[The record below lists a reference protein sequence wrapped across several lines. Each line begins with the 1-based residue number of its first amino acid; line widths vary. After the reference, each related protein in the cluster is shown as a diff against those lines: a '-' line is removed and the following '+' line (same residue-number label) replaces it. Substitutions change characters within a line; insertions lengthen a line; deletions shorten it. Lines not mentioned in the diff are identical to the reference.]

1 MTGRHHH
8 YHYHHH
14 QYKCFYSLFNIL
26 WFFLFIE
33 FIQTI
38 DRTELNELNMYD
50 PMKCRSGNYRGKVN
64 IAFDGTE
71 CLDWIDHKSF
81 YKPYWSDDEARKHKN
96 YCRNPGNDSSG
107 PWCVVGIGRFKY
119 CDVPRC
125 AEHIGCYEGNGA
137 DYNGDQD
144 QTTDGQP
151 CAKWRV
157 SNSRKDIGPIYRY
170 RLQYNETTSKLL
182 STSDSELDNFR
193 ACRNPG
199 GVKSQPWC
207 YPIKVRG
214 VSSGIQ
220 HCDIPK
226 CSDPGTLGYPLF
238 INGSQCMP
246 NFVLQKQ
253 FVKLESS
260 TVVVVD
266 YCVAPHGFIYQR
278 HHNAIYNKFK
288 QFCLFLV
295 GKTMYCPA
303 GFIRTRRFQPSL
315 EFIGHLSGPTAWRPT
330 FDNILQI
337 ITCCVQPEFWTN
349 STRTPYISIEKV
361 SQYKGDYSTSTS
373 NNNNNGKEAQELRN
387 IDTTISPFT
396 NEDEDWFY
404 VKPRRRITVGD
415 FFPLRRRKWI
425 ARWKRSTFENY
436 TDDNVESEI
445 TKSDSS
451 SSSSPITSLYTS
463 ETSYTPQS
471 TILDP
476 PLFVSIYQC
485 PPVKGTNRL
494 VAPLFR
500 NVLPDETLSDVLQNL
515 FPEISCEYRE
525 AKSEFI
531 PNAETRISQ
540 LALLINEP
548 TCPIGFTKT
557 QISRRVVFILGTSI
571 SLCWSMTNRF
581 KLDDT
586 SYRNQLPI
594 GNYCLITDHSLNQIK
609 SNVLQ
614 ESDKEKRYNYK
625 CPQGLRQNEIHFVQ
639 VGYRLKLCCS
649 VNLPT
654 NFTDYENESKLDK
667 INYQAP
673 LGITSPFAIIQNGP
687 ICPTFYSGN
696 NKLTVVQYNRPIPRP
711 YGDQIELIG
720 PDNPVKLDGIP
731 NIIICQYLNQEIK
744 LGVKS
749 LRYDCD
755 GLGHRE
761 VMSYGGATCGFEAN
775 STVVFPPGKYCFLQL
790 SSTCPAG
797 FTSRSGVDRFG
808 FSLQSLGS
816 TCCRTEESIGA
827 IKLPINLEAPFKLPA
842 VYQPCQAIEN
852 FNVDAELHH
861 CVYYPKGNRSHIM
874 LVWPRVVS
882 NLNDTINGSDNNKTS
897 VPKYCSKLPGK
908 RVGFRRSQ
916 LGRLSALFFNIMQDQ
931 WLTYKRPRWTTR
943 ISDSSDICFNELN
956 LENIPV
962 LIQPSNGYC
971 ISVFG
976 NCPYKFFREVGAAP
990 YMNTVIC
997 CLIKEYIPE
1006 VDRLNQTS
1014 SSSTTSTNSLRV
1026 RSFVTLGWP
1035 TKDDKKELKN
1045 FTGTKVLTTYEQTN
1059 SQKYLKDLNYCP
1071 QFRDTQLKRR
1081 VVESMYIPENVSL
1094 SSRLQNKQLF
1104 GQYKNLHT
1112 LFNVSKSNGLHFE
1125 SQTGIWSEN
1134 DIVHV
1139 IYCEYGT
1146 GKTPGTDDHRNWP
1159 VSNYAIPK
1167 SLNDCPKGSVKATM
1181 RHQQDRY
1188 GFHYSQ
1194 PIHLDGVYFKR
1205 KKDILLDYCVF
1216 TDDQTAHRT
1225 GNYGGE
1231 ESLPAGHYCVLR
1243 VNGNCPADFSEGLLS
1258 ILEGPEKLTRSK
1270 DTSDSSINRN
1280 IDLLQQTTTATP
1292 DIIRV
1297 RAHMK
1302 ESTSKIDR
1310 LNYHFCCRT
1319 DSPSVDSPIDGFPA
1333 ETGPFYLYRVGD
1345 KCQQITGMHVTEE
1358 YICVDAPNRGDPNW
1372 WSIDQN
1378 HTWSPYNVKGLTPAR
1393 VPYHDFCDVEIN
1405 LCYYEQAAPVSE
1417 NEVTESYYFQTE
1429 WPLGQYALPNVHRND
1444 LDKACPPGFTQHYY
1458 SLINNQAAFFELELM
1473 PMSLGP
1479 YFLELMGHNYS
1490 ALNVHYCERNNINI
1504 NDEFNNETGEVII
1517 EGNNEG
1523 EEEIVTS
1530 SSSSSSSSSII
1541 TGLLND
1547 DKKLPESQWPKGDYC
1562 VISTAENHQCPP
1574 GLHRHAR
1581 AFSELCCRT
1590 DNIKDPKPVNW
1601 PFIEDFF
1608 LFGGEKC
1615 LPIKDTHVER
1625 YLVRLVSGSEGKHEP
1640 QWDVLCH
1647 YLPISWM
1654 NDTIEWPAGEYML
1667 PIGRRSGLR
1676 TSYVTTV
1683 AADNDQTNTTATP
1696 TNVQDGKNS
1705 ISGSKYQCPETF
1717 ERKRF
1722 IFASSETEQQLMSN
1736 PNTNTETIFNIT
1748 AYVTMEFCVHTNEQ
1762 NSSSGTTSEFS
1773 TWPAGD
1779 YCIFTMNTHCPIGMK
1794 ASREFPLK
1802 IPRFILKSIHSISSD
1817 GEIIPNSHWH
1827 EDVENHVVYFM
1838 QCCRED
1844 KTLLLRVPPSKDGF
1858 YLASS
1863 SGLCSSVPGTVLD
1876 REKITTYLTS
1886 PLHSNSNAMNNNR
1899 KSTVLSEKDMLL
1911 YRETLAQRE
1920 GLLYLCYY
1928 HPAKGID
1935 YTTSILG
1942 TRYSI
1947 SQNISE
1953 KDIDEIAR
1961 LCGCA
1966 PNAFCLLNKQAECI
1980 CKPGYYGDG
1989 RYVCAPITPLTDECA
2004 DLCDPSAV
2012 CAEHLGV
2019 SLKKKQLLSHMC
2031 ICRPGFVGDGF
2042 SCKSD
2047 CVARECQPFS
2057 RCIHNIPRGIT
2068 ECVCIEGTI
2077 LSGTRCHLDVYKTLE
2092 QEKDL
2097 PQFIIDHDHCLS
2109 LETQLALRTLNP
2121 PKYFYI
2127 FVPSSIITSCTDV
2140 KEHIVVRS
2148 KPLPMNELKYATV
2161 QSPIKLITENNT
2173 VIEVYPMNGTLMI
2186 DGHLAQF
2193 ETVKFV
2199 NGELYY
2205 LSNPLKHTVYI
2216 YKLNSYVFILIT
2228 ISILI
2233 ICGLTSLA
2241 LYKGIQWY
2249 RTASMRQFHRL
2260 PRQVFIHRAFWK
2272 QQTDD
2277 ILVEETEDHSSS

>member
-1 MTGRHHH
+1 MTDH
-8 YHYHHH
+8 YDYNR
-14 QYKCFYSLFNIL
+14 FYSLFNIL
-26 WFFLFIE
+26 YCFLCIE

-38 DRTELNELNMYD
+38 DRTELNELNIYD

-64 IAFDGTE
+64 KAFDGTE
-71 CLDWIDHKSF
+71 CLDWLDHKSF

-96 YCRNPGNDSSG
+96 FCRNPGNDSSG

-137 DYNGDQD
+137 DYSGNQD
-144 QTTDGQP
+144 QTSDGQP
-151 CAKWRV
+151 CSKWRV
-157 SNSRKDIGPIYRY
+157 SNSRKDVGTFFRY

-182 STSDSELDNFR
+182 SISDSELENFR
-193 ACRNPG
+193 SCRNPG

-207 YPIKVRG
+207 YPVKVRG

-220 HCDIPK
+220 YCDIPK
-226 CSDPGTLGYPLF
+226 CSDAGILGYPIF

-246 NFVLQKQ
+246 NFIPQKQ

-260 TVVVVD
+260 AVVVVD

-278 HHNAIYNKFK
+278 HRNSNYNKFK

-295 GKTMYCPA
+295 GKTIYCPA

-349 STRTPYISIEKV
+349 STQTPHISIEKV
-361 SQYKGDYSTSTS
+361 SQYKADYSTSS
-373 NNNNNGKEAQELRN
+373 SINNGGTEVREQRTM
-387 IDTTISPFT
+387 DTTVASSHN
-396 NEDEDWFY
+396 NEDEDWY
-404 VKPRRRITVGD
+404 YSKPRRRITVSD

-425 ARWKRSTFENY
+425 ARWKRSIPESYSNNTIA
-436 TDDNVESEI
+436 SEI
-445 TKSDSS
+445 TNSDSSFPS
-451 SSSSPITSLYTS
+451 SSSSPLSSVISLYTP
-463 ETSYTPQS
+463 ETSTSQS

-525 AKSEFI
+525 AKSEHV
-531 PNAETRISQ
+531 PEAETRISRIAF
-540 LALLINEP
+540 LVTEP
-548 TCPIGFTKT
+548 TCPVGFVKT

-571 SLCWSMTNRF
+571 SLCWSASNHL
-581 KLDDT
+581 KLDAT
-586 SYRNQLPI
+586 SIRNQLPI
-594 GNYCLITDHSLNQIK
+594 GNYCFVTDHSLDNGN
-609 SNVLQ
+609 SNFLQ
-614 ESDKEKRYNYK
+614 DTDMDKRYNYE
-625 CPQGLRQNEIHFVQ
+625 CPQGLRKNEINFVQ

-649 VNLPT
+649 VHSPT
-654 NFTDYENESKLDK
+654 NVTDYEDETTLDK
-667 INYQAP
+667 TNYQAP
-673 LGITSPFAIIQNGP
+673 LGITSPFAILQNGP

-696 NKLTVVQYNRPIPRP
+696 VKLTVVQYNRPIPRP

-731 NIIICQYLNQEIK
+731 SVIICQYLNQEIK

-775 STVVFPPGKYCFLQL
+775 STIDFPPGKYCFLQL
-790 SSTCPAG
+790 SSTCPTG
-797 FTSRSGVDRFG
+797 FTSRSGVDRLG
-808 FSLQSLGS
+808 FNVQGLVS

-827 IKLPINLEAPFKLPA
+827 IKLPISLEAPFKLPA

-852 FNVDAELHH
+852 FNVDAELHQ
-861 CVYYPKGNRSHIM
+861 CIYYPKGNRTHTM
-874 LVWPRVVS
+874 LVWPRVII
-882 NLNDTINGSDNNKTS
+882 NLNESMEGSDNNKTS

-916 LGRLSALFFNIMQDQ
+916 LGRLSALFFNIVQDH

-943 ISDSSDICFNELN
+943 TGDTNEICFNELN
-956 LENIPV
+956 LENVPT
-962 LIQPSNGYC
+962 LIHPSTGYC

-976 NCPYKFFREVGAAP
+976 SCPYKFFREFGAAP

-997 CLIKEYIPE
+997 CLIKDYTPE
-1006 VDRLNQTS
+1006 VGKINQTS
-1014 SSSTTSTNSLRV
+1014 SMITSSNTPTI

-1045 FTGTKVLTTYEQTN
+1045 FIGTKVLTTYEQIN
-1059 SQKYLKDLNYCP
+1059 SQKHIKDSNYCP
-1071 QFRDTQLKRR
+1071 QFREIQLKRR
-1081 VVESMYIPENVSL
+1081 VVESMYIPENISS

-1104 GQYKNLHT
+1104 GQYKYLLT
-1112 LFNVSKSNGLHFE
+1112 LFNVSKWNAPQFE
-1125 SQTGIWSEN
+1125 MQTGIWLEN
-1134 DIVHV
+1134 DIVHM

-1146 GKTPGTDDHRNWP
+1146 GKAFGADNNRNWP

-1194 PIHLDGVYFKR
+1194 PIHLDGVYFRR
-1205 KKDILLDYCVF
+1205 KKDVLLDYCVF
-1216 TDDQTAHRT
+1216 TDDQSAHHT

-1270 DTSDSSINRN
+1270 DTSDSHINSN
-1280 IDLLQQTTTATP
+1280 IDLLRQTTTSTP
-1292 DIIRV
+1292 DIIRTK
-1297 RAHMK
+1297 AYIK

-1319 DSPSVDSPIDGFPA
+1319 DSPSVDSPVDGFPA

-1358 YICVDAPNRGDPNW
+1358 YICVDAPSRGDPNW
-1372 WSIDQN
+1372 WSIGQN
-1378 HTWSPYNVKGLTPAR
+1378 HTWLPYNVKGLTPAR

-1405 LCYYEQAAPVSE
+1405 MCYYEQAPTVSE
-1417 NEVTESYYFQTE
+1417 NEETESYYFQSE
-1429 WPLGQYALPNVHRND
+1429 WPSGQYALPNVHRND

-1458 SLINNQAAFFELELM
+1458 SLINNQAAFFELEIM

-1490 ALNVHYCERNNINI
+1490 ALNVHYCARNNPNVTTT
-1504 NDEFNNETGEVII
+1504 DELPINETDET
-1517 EGNNEG
+1517 NH
-1523 EEEIVTS
+1523 EEEEESVNS
-1530 SSSSSSSSSII
+1530 SSSSSSS
-1541 TGLLND
+1541 TTTTTTTTTLLD
-1547 DKKLPESQWPKGDYC
+1547 DKRILESQWPKGDYC

-1654 NDTIEWPAGEYML
+1654 NDTVEWPDGEYML

-1676 TSYVTTV
+1676 TSYMTTV
-1683 AADNDQTNTTATP
+1683 VADNEQDATTTSSD
-1696 TNVQDGKNS
+1696 NVHDGRN
-1705 ISGSKYQCPETF
+1705 ILSGSKYQCPETF

-1722 IFASSETEQQLMSN
+1722 IFTSSETEQQLMSN
-1736 PNTNTETIFNIT
+1736 PNTNTETIFNVT
-1748 AYVTMEFCVHTNEQ
+1748 AHVTMEFCVHINAQ
-1762 NSSSGTTSEFS
+1762 SRSKKNSS

-1779 YCIFTMNTHCPIGMK
+1779 YCVFTMNKNCPVEMK
-1794 ASREFPLK
+1794 ASKEFPLK
-1802 IPRFILKSIHSISSD
+1802 IPRFILKSIHSVSSD
-1817 GEIIPNSHWH
+1817 GEIISNSHWH

-1844 KTLLLRVPPSKDGF
+1844 KNLLLRVPPSKDGF

-1886 PLHSNSNAMNNNR
+1886 PMHVNNNMNNNNR
-1899 KSTVLSEKDMLL
+1899 KSAMLSEKDMLL
-1911 YRETLAQRE
+1911 YREAIAQRE

-1928 HPAKGID
+1928 HPARGID

-1947 SQNISE
+1947 GQNISE
-1953 KDIDEIAR
+1953 KDFDEIAK

-1966 PNAFCLLNKQAECI
+1966 TNAFCLLNKQAECI
-1980 CKPGYYGDG
+1980 CKPGYFGDG
-1989 RYVCAPITPLTDECA
+1989 RYACEPITPLTDECA

-2077 LSGTRCHLDVYKTLE
+2077 LSGARCHLDVYKTLE

-2097 PQFIIDHDHCLS
+2097 PQFIVDHDHCLS
-2109 LETQLALRTLNP
+2109 TETQLALRTLNP

-2127 FVPSSIITSCTDV
+2127 FVPSNIIRSCKDV

-2148 KPLPMNELKYATV
+2148 KPLTINELNHATI

-2173 VIEVYPMNGTLMI
+2173 VIEVYPMNGTFTI

-2193 ETVKFV
+2193 DTVKFV

-2205 LSNPLKHTVYI
+2205 LSGPLKRTEYI
-2216 YKLNSYVFILIT
+2216 DKSNNYTIAVIT

-2233 ICGLTSLA
+2233 ICGLASLI

-2249 RTASMRQFHRL
+2249 KITSMRQFHRL
-2260 PRQVFIHRAFWK
+2260 PRQVFVHRAFWK

-2277 ILVEETEDHSSS
+2277 VLVEETEDHASS

>member
-1 MTGRHHH
+1 MTGHHHHH
-8 YHYHHH
+8 YHH

-303 GFIRTRRFQPSL
+303 
-315 EFIGHLSGPTAWRPT
+315 
-330 FDNILQI
+330 
-337 ITCCVQPEFWTN
+337 V
-349 STRTPYISIEKV
+349 
-361 SQYKGDYSTSTS
+361 
-373 NNNNNGKEAQELRN
+373 
-387 IDTTISPFT
+387 
-396 NEDEDWFY
+396 
-404 VKPRRRITVGD
+404 
-415 FFPLRRRKWI
+415 
-425 ARWKRSTFENY
+425 
-436 TDDNVESEI
+436 
-445 TKSDSS
+445 
-451 SSSSPITSLYTS
+451 
-463 ETSYTPQS
+463 
-471 TILDP
+471 
-476 PLFVSIYQC
+476 
-485 PPVKGTNRL
+485 
-494 VAPLFR
+494 
-500 NVLPDETLSDVLQNL
+500 
-515 FPEISCEYRE
+515 
-525 AKSEFI
+525 
-531 PNAETRISQ
+531 SQ

-581 KLDDT
+581 KLDNT

-594 GNYCLITDHSLNQIK
+594 GNYCLITDHSLNHIK

-614 ESDKEKRYNYK
+614 ESDKEKLYNYK

-654 NFTDYENESKLDK
+654 NFTDYEYENKLDK

-696 NKLTVVQYNRPIPRP
+696 IKLTVVQYNRPIPRP

-761 VMSYGGATCGFEAN
+761 VMSYGGATCGFEVN

-790 SSTCPAG
+790 SSTCPTG
-797 FTSRSGVDRFG
+797 FTSRNGVDRFG

-943 ISDSSDICFNELN
+943 ISDSTDICFNELN

-962 LIQPSNGYC
+962 LTQPSTGYC

-1014 SSSTTSTNSLRV
+1014 SSSTTSTSSLRV

-1071 QFRDTQLKRR
+1071 QFRDIQLKRR

-1280 IDLLQQTTTATP
+1280 IDLLQQTTTSTP

-1490 ALNVHYCERNNINI
+1490 ALNVHYCERNNINT

-1517 EGNNEG
+1517 EGNNE
-1523 EEEIVTS
+1523 EEEIVRS
-1530 SSSSSSSSSII
+1530 SSSSSSS
-1541 TGLLND
+1541 GLLND

-1683 AADNDQTNTTATP
+1683 AADNDQINTTATS

-1773 TWPAGD
+1773 SWPAGD

-2109 LETQLALRTLNP
+2109 SETQLALRTLNP

-2148 KPLPMNELKYATV
+2148 KPLTMNELKYATV

-2173 VIEVYPMNGTLMI
+2173 LIEVYPKNGTLMI

-2199 NGELYY
+2199 NGQLYY
-2205 LSNPLKHTVYI
+2205 LSNPLKRTVYI